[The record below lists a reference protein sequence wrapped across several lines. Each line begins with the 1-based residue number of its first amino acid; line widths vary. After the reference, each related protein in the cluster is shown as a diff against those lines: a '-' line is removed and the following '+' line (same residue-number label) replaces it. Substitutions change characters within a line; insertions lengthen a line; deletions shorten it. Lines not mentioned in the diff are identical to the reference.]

1 MSQESVTSGVSLPRL
16 AYHWLKLRFRRG
28 GQSDEAQILK
38 RLAGPTRTF
47 VEFGFHPTEFNCI
60 GFKDTHD
67 GLLIDGDSRNVALG
81 ARLLPRRIRVLQRFL
96 TVDNL
101 DCVERAFPKL
111 GILSVDVD
119 GNDYW
124 FLERLLPTQ
133 PEVICVE
140 YNASFG
146 QERVTVPYDPAF
158 NRHDKHPSGWYHGAS
173 LSALCQL
180 CGRFG
185 YGLAAVSDA
194 GGNAFF
200 TKGGSLDPRASFR
213 ESRLRNTWSG
223 KTGQQQWET
232 IRHLPLVQV

>member
-1 MSQESVTSGVSLPRL
+1 MSKKLVTSGKELSRFV
-16 AYHWLKLRFRRG
+16 YHWLKLRFRRS

-67 GLLIDGDSRNVALG
+67 GLLIDGSERTVALG
-81 ARLLPRRIRVLQRFL
+81 RRILPSRIRVMQRFL
-96 TVDNL
+96 TLDNL
-101 DCVERAFPKL
+101 DCVESAFDRI

-124 FLERLLPTQ
+124 FLERLLPTK
-133 PEVICVE
+133 PEVVCVE

-146 QERVTVPYDPAF
+146 HEPVTVPYDAAF
-158 NRHDKHPSGWYHGAS
+158 DRHSKHSSGWYHGAS
-173 LSALCQL
+173 LSALSTL
-180 CGRFG
+180 CGKFG

-200 TKGGSLDPRASFR
+200 TAGGSLDPHEAFR
-213 ESRLRNTWSG
+213 ESRLRNSWSG
-223 KTGQQQWET
+223 TTSEQQWES
-232 IRHLPLVQV
+232 IRHLPLVHV